1 MKKKTFLAALAL
13 LPVSISAT
21 ADTFVLK
28 DGSTVEGKVI
38 DETPETYVLEI
49 QVTKSIKDE
58 RVIQKSD
65 VEKVSRE
72 VPDAKA
78 FEEVSKLLPVP
89 DFQAEDEY
97 LARIATVNKFLKDH
111 PQSTNVSKA
120 KEILATLKAEAG
132 ELAAGGIKSG
142 GRILSP
148 QDYRPNAYEL
158 DARVME
164 AKIRA
169 LIADN
174 HTIAALR
181 QFSEFE
187 KDYRMTLPFGA
198 LKGPMTQLMNSYLA
212 EARHNLETLDARTKQ
227 RNVGLDRMTREN
239 RLVAEKAITEENAAL
254 EARLKSEKDAKVGW
268 VTPAPFSKPVLEE
281 AVRFAEAETKR
292 IVAIQIELG
301 MDAGKVYRDLYQAV
315 NGNGDAAAVSA
326 AVSAAKGAAIPP
338 RYITPLEE
346 SAKDRK

>member
-13 LPVSISAT
+13 MSVSISAT

-28 DGSTVEGKVI
+28 DGTTVEGKVLE
-38 DETPETYVLEI
+38 ETPETYVLEV

-58 RVIQKSD
+58 RVIQKAD

-78 FEEVSKLLPVP
+78 FEQVSKLVPVP

-97 LARIATVNKFLKDH
+97 LSRIATVNKFLKDH
-111 PQSTNVSKA
+111 PDSTNASKA

-142 GRILSP
+142 GRVLSP
-148 QDYRPNAYEL
+148 QDYKPNAYEL

-164 AKIRA
+164 SKIRA
-169 LIADN
+169 LMDAN
-174 HTIAALR
+174 HSVAALR
-181 QFSEFE
+181 QFTEFDR
-187 KDYRMTLPFGA
+187 DYRMTLPFGA
-198 LKGPMTQLMNSYLA
+198 LKGPITQLMNSYLS
-212 EARHNLETLDARTKQ
+212 EARYNLETFDARTKQ

-239 RLVAEKAITEENAAL
+239 RMVAEKAITEENAAL
-254 EARLKSEKDAKVGW
+254 EARLKTEKDSKVGW
-268 VTPAPFSKPVLEE
+268 VTPAPFNKAVLEE
-281 AVRFAEAETKR
+281 AVRFADTETKR
-292 IVAIQIELG
+292 IAAVQIELG
-301 MDAGKVYRDLYQAV
+301 TDAGKVYRDLYQAV
-315 NGNGDAAAVSA
+315 NGDADAAAVSA
-326 AVSAAKGAAIPP
+326 AVTAAKNAAIPA

-346 SAKDRK
+346 AARGRK